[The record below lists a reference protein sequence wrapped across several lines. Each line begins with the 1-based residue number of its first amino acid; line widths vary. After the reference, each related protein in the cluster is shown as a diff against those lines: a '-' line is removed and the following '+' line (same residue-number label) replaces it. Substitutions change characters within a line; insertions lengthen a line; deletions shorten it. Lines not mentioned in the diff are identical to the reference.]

1 MENLTLIPNNSTRY
15 HPLRANK
22 LSNLDLEQE
31 ILEQYYAAKE
41 FLQSLDVYEV
51 QPNQIAQTY
60 AVVTNIL
67 KELTKTQTDLYSAE
81 RVKAMENALIATVKT
96 MPQSQQ
102 EKFFTLYERNLA
114 KCWFHRTP
122 WTA

>member
-114 KCWFHRTP
+114 KC
-122 WTA
+122 